1 MTRMLRDTL
10 QEWAGEAA
18 VPHDLADRAL
28 RRRVRWPAVTAVGL
42 VTGLLVAVAGYV
54 IGPGGAEDTVR
65 PAVEVTLPAR
75 PSPAPTDVRA
85 DTGDRLPRKLV
96 AAGNVAVSA
105 YWTHSV
111 EKLPG
116 SMERLRRSWW
126 LYDPRTGGYERTS
139 WAWVDVA
146 PGLQVAAAIDGDGLG
161 RRLVV
166 VDLGTRR
173 ILTDVVLEHAVGSVV
188 WSPDGTR
195 LLATTYSEYPE
206 LWRRLAKNSLET
218 PASTRT
224 GYYVVDAATG
234 EAEHHALPPMRS
246 GAEPGFGDGPSNGNS
261 RQDLGW
267 SADGSLIWEP
277 STRRQQYRVYRT
289 PDGRPHDAPAE
300 DRYLGRNGWSR
311 LSPDGTRLLG
321 EPGLPTRIT
330 DVRTGDVVGR
340 QPVLQLLAWAD
351 DDNVVALGCRG
362 DCPNEFDAGL
372 VLVSVDGTRMTP
384 LTGKSDSRKEGS
396 PVWVLTPR

>member
-10 QEWAGEAA
+10 HEWADEAV

-28 RRRVRWPAVTAVGL
+28 RRRVRWPAVTAVAL
-42 VTGLLVAVAGYV
+42 VTGVLLAVAGYV
-54 IGPGGAEDTVR
+54 TGTGDAEHTVR
-65 PAVEVTLPAR
+65 PATEVTLPAR

-85 DTGDRLPRKLV
+85 DTANRPPRKLV

-105 YWTHSV
+105 YWTYSF
-111 EKLPG
+111 EKLPN
-116 SMERLRRSWW
+116 SVERLRRVWW

-139 WAWVDVA
+139 WAWLDVA

-161 RRLVV
+161 KRLVI
-166 VDLGTRR
+166 VDLNTQR
-173 ILTDVVLEHAVGSVV
+173 ILSSIGLEHAVGSVV
-188 WSPDGTR
+188 WSPDGTE
-195 LLATTYSEYPE
+195 LLATTYSEYPDR
-206 LWRRLAKNSLET
+206 WRRLGKNSQEHF
-218 PASTRT
+218 ASTRT
-224 GYYVVDAATG
+224 GYYIVDAATG

-246 GAEPGFGDGPSNGNS
+246 GSEPGFVDGPSNGNS

-277 STRRQQYRVYRT
+277 SVTRPSRAYRT
-289 PDGRPHDAPAE
+289 LDGRPQDAPAD

-340 QPVLQLLAWAD
+340 QQVLQLLAWAD
-351 DDNVVALGCRG
+351 DDTVVALGCRG

-384 LTGKSDSRKEGS
+384 LTGKSDSRKEGAWS
-396 PVWVLTPR
+396 WVLTPR